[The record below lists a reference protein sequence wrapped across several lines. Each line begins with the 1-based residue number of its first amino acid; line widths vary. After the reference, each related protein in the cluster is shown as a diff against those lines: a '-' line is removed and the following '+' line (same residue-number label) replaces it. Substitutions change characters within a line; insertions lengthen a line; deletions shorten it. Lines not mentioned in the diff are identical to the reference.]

1 MRKFFQSFSFLAGI
15 DELGRKYSVVWL
27 ALAQYDTATGTWNY
41 FGKSSSV
48 NRYIGWNYV
57 VEWYDK
63 DGNVIY
69 NDSIRIN
76 LSNESCHENVFPY
89 FMGGVVKNV
98 SVNGTLLETAN
109 NTVSITTSDFIKSS
123 DEITVNEDNS
133 LSINAIS
140 ASKLVQG
147 EDEELVLNGGG
158 AAL

>member
-1 MRKFFQSFSFLAGI
+1 
-15 DELGRKYSVVWL
+15 
-27 ALAQYDTATGTWNY
+27 
-41 FGKSSSV
+41 
-48 NRYIGWNYV
+48 
-57 VEWYDK
+57 
-63 DGNVIY
+63 
-69 NDSIRIN
+69 
-76 LSNESCHENVFPY
+76 
-89 FMGGVVKNV
+89 MGGVVKNV

-109 NTVSITTSDFIKSS
+109 NAVSITTSDFIKSS